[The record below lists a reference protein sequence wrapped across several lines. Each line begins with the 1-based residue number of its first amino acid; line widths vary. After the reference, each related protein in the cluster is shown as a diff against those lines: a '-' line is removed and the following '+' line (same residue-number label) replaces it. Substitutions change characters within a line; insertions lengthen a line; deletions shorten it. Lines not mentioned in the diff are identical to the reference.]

1 MVWSI
6 QLGIDEVRD
15 GKSSVFDW
23 MRANERDRKREMQRQ
38 RMSEWVRKSAKKM
51 ARVERE
57 YTAHTEFTYQPLI
70 KMRNMCCNW
79 LSWSALCAC
88 NRNAN
93 KNAIASRNETANNDG
108 AKMDA
113 TKWIKVNSR
122 SKKKWEEWMNE
133 RMVSVH
139 NRHHHHALGHMESNK
154 LKW

>member
-6 QLGIDEVRD
+6 QLGIDEARD

-57 YTAHTEFTYQPLI
+57 YTAHTQFTYQPLI

-79 LSWSALCAC
+79 LSWSALYAC

-93 KNAIASRNETANNDG
+93 KNAIASRNEAANNDG

-122 SKKKWEEWMNE
+122 RKKNGKNEWMNE
-133 RMVSVH
+133 RTNGLCSQSPPSSCAWTH
-139 NRHHHHALGHMESNK
+139 GIK
-154 LKW
+154 